1 MDPDLAITICF
12 GLVVLL
18 FALGFAFYGVHE
30 IHSLARRERDG
41 SRAQEPPAGNPMT
54 QRVEPAAGA
63 FFSDDTDD
71 PELRYEL
78 LDEAHRRSPS
88 T

>member
-18 FALGFAFYGVHE
+18 FALGFAFYGVRNPQ
-30 IHSLARRERDG
+30 LARRERDG

>member
-1 MDPDLAITICF
+1 
-12 GLVVLL
+12 
-18 FALGFAFYGVHE
+18 
-30 IHSLARRERDG
+30 
-41 SRAQEPPAGNPMT
+41 MT

-88 T
+88 M

>member
-30 IHSLARRERDG
+30 IHSSHAE
-41 SRAQEPPAGNPMT
+41 SATVPEPRNTRQGI
-54 QRVEPAAGA
+54 R
-63 FFSDDTDD
+63 
-71 PELRYEL
+71 
-78 LDEAHRRSPS
+78 
-88 T
+88 